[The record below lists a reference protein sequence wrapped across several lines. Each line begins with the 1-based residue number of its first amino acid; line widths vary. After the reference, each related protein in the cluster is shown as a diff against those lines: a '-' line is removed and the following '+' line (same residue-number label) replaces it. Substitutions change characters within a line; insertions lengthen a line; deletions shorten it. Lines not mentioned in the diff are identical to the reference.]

1 MIKKRIKQINWVLVS
16 LVSLAVLVFVREKL
30 ELSKYDGE
38 LFNSASATVPPDTT
52 PIIPSGDG
60 DDGDGGEF

>member
-1 MIKKRIKQINWVLVS
+1 MIKRRIKQINWVLVS

-38 LFNSASATVPPDTT
+38 LIGSVSATVPPEAV